1 MRNIFSKQGAK
12 RDASFLPE
20 DYLARKAE
28 LRTNTLSLALFIV
41 VSLGVLGAFFWTNQR
56 WNDVKRYQRL
66 INVRYTQAAKDIEQ
80 VKVLEAQKAELMA
93 KAELTTALNERV
105 ARSVLQAELINRM
118 PKRARI
124 LSIEL
129 KSTRLDKPIRKS
141 KKKPTADA
149 KAAESLAKKSR
160 KSASAP
166 KPDSKAE
173 EAATEETELKAPQF
187 ETKVI
192 VIGVTPSHTE
202 VAQYVAALQQCSL
215 LRDVELIFSESTSIS
230 DQEWNKFRVEAM
242 IDKNSDTRE
251 IQPLQKP
258 RMDGFIDDEDKLIKD
273 DGTKKE
279 GR

>member
-1 MRNIFSKQGAK
+1 MRNIFSKPGPK

-20 DYLARKAE
+20 DYLARKHE
-28 LRTNTLSLALFIV
+28 LRTNTLSLALFVV

-105 ARSVLQAELINRM
+105 ARSVLQAELINRL

-124 LSIEL
+124 LSVEL

-141 KKKPTADA
+141 KKKVAES
-149 KAAESLAKKSR
+149 KAAESLAKRSR
-160 KSASAP
+160 KSASAT
-166 KPDSKAE
+166 KAE
-173 EAATEETELKAPQF
+173 VKEEPEEPELKAPQF

-192 VIGVTPSHTE
+192 MIGVTPSHTE
-202 VAQYVAALQQCSL
+202 VAQYVSGLQQCSL
-215 LRDVELIFSESTSIS
+215 LTDVELIFSETTTIS
-230 DQEWNKFRVEAM
+230 DKEWNKFRVEAM
-242 IDKNSDTRE
+242 ISKEADTRE

-258 RMDGFIDDEDKLIKD
+258 RMDNFVSDEDGLVKD

>member
-1 MRNIFSKQGAK
+1 MRNIFSKQGGK
-12 RDASFLPE
+12 RDSSFLPE

-56 WNDVKRYQRL
+56 WNDVKRYQRV

-80 VKVLEAQKAELMA
+80 VKVLEAQKSELMA

-141 KKKPTADA
+141 KIKKVAEA
-149 KAAESLAKKSR
+149 KTAESLTKKTR
-160 KSASAP
+160 KSASAAP
-166 KPDSKAE
+166 KAE
-173 EAATEETELKAPQF
+173 AKAPGEEEDTELKAPQF

-202 VAQYVAALQQCSL
+202 VAAYVSALQQCTVL
-215 LRDVELIFSESTSIS
+215 KDVELIFSESTSIQ
-230 DQEWNKFRVEAM
+230 DKEWNKFRVEAM
-242 IDKNSDTRE
+242 IDKNADTRE

-258 RMDGFIDDEDKLIKD
+258 RMDGFISDDDQVVKD

>member
-1 MRNIFSKQGAK
+1 MRNIFSKPGPK

-28 LRTNTLSLALFIV
+28 LRTNTLSLALFVV

-56 WNDVKRYQRL
+56 WNEVKRYQRL

-105 ARSVLQAELINRM
+105 ARSVLQAELINRL

-124 LSIEL
+124 LSVEL

-141 KKKPTADA
+141 KKKVAES
-149 KAAESLAKKSR
+149 KAAESLAKRSR
-160 KSASAP
+160 KSSSAA
-166 KPDSKAE
+166 KAE
-173 EAATEETELKAPQF
+173 VKAEPEEPELKAPQF

-192 VIGVTPSHTE
+192 MIGVTPSHTE
-202 VAQYVAALQQCSL
+202 VAQYVSGLQQCSL
-215 LRDVELIFSESTSIS
+215 LTDVELIFSETTTIS
-230 DQEWNKFRVEAM
+230 DKEWNKFRVEAM
-242 IDKNSDTRE
+242 INKEADTRE

-258 RMDGFIDDEDKLIKD
+258 RMDNFVSDEDGQIKD
-273 DGTKKE
+273 DGTVKE

>member
-12 RDASFLPE
+12 RDSSFLPE

-28 LRTNTLSLALFIV
+28 LRTNTLSLALFVV

-80 VKVLEAQKAELMA
+80 VKVLEAQKSELMA

-124 LSIEL
+124 LSVEL

-141 KKKPTADA
+141 KKKVAED

-160 KSASAP
+160 KSASAAKTDP
-166 KPDSKAE
+166 K
-173 EAATEETELKAPQF
+173 ATEPEEPELKAPQF

-202 VAQYVAALQQCSL
+202 VAQYVSALQQCTVLS
-215 LRDVELIFSESTSIS
+215 DVELIFSETTTIS
-230 DQEWNKFRVEAM
+230 DKEWNKFRVEAM
-242 IDKNSDTRE
+242 INKNSDTRE

-258 RMDGFIDDEDKLIKD
+258 RMDSFVSDEDKLIKD
-273 DGTKKE
+273 DGTEKE

>member
-12 RDASFLPE
+12 RDSSFLPE

-28 LRTNTLSLALFIV
+28 LRTNTLSLALFVV

-80 VKVLEAQKAELMA
+80 VKVLEAQKSELMA

-124 LSIEL
+124 LSVEL

-141 KKKPTADA
+141 KKKANED

-160 KSASAP
+160 KSASAAKTDP
-166 KPDSKAE
+166 K
-173 EAATEETELKAPQF
+173 ATEPEEPELKAPQF

-202 VAQYVAALQQCSL
+202 VAQYVSALQQCTVLS
-215 LRDVELIFSESTSIS
+215 DVELIFSETTTIS
-230 DQEWNKFRVEAM
+230 DKEWNKFRVEAM
-242 IDKNSDTRE
+242 INKNSDTRE

-258 RMDGFIDDEDKLIKD
+258 RMDNFVSDKDTLIKD
-273 DGTKKE
+273 DGTEKE